1 MNLFLLTQ
9 AGETTEQ
16 TSESAFSLT
25 KIIEAVVQW
34 CATSGLK
41 LLLGL
46 IVLFIVFK
54 IINSIAKGIIKS
66 MEKRHIYC

>member
-41 LLLGL
+41 LLIGL

-54 IINSIAKGIIKS
+54 N
-66 MEKRHIYC
+66 